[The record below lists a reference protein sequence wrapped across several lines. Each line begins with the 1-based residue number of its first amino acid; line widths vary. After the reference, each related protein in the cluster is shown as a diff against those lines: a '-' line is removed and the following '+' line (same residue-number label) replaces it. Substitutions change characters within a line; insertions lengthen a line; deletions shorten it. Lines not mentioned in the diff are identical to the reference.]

1 LFATVTLQLKKEF
14 VAMKRAL
21 AGVLA
26 IAFVGLMAAGAA
38 AQAPFFQVYFD
49 DASNGSYGETQSPC
63 GQPGTQASLY
73 LVAQNWNML
82 VTAVDYQLFF
92 PQALVF
98 DHDEYP
104 VVPGGYLNIGDSNK
118 GNAISWGL
126 PRNGFSPLLLVTTKV
141 YWTGLCDCAAGPQA
155 LVVGPYPESGNNSP
169 TGVRWPDYV
178 IFPAVG
184 MTSLIC
190 PGPVATSETTWG
202 GIKALYR

>member
-1 LFATVTLQLKKEF
+1 MQEKEF

-26 IAFVGLMAAGAA
+26 IALVALCAAGAT
-38 AQAPFFQVYFD
+38 AQVPFFQVYFD
-49 DASNGSYGETQSPC
+49 DASNGTYGETQSTC
-63 GQPGTQASLY
+63 GQSGTQASLY

-82 VTAVDYQLFF
+82 VNGVDYQVYF
-92 PQALVF
+92 PQALLYSNETF
-98 DHDEYP
+98 P
-104 VVPGGYLNIGDSNK
+104 IVPGGSVVFGNSHQGAAIGY
-118 GNAISWGL
+118 GL
-126 PRNGFSPLLLVTTKV
+126 PRNGFSPLLISTIGV

-155 LVVGPYPESGNNSP
+155 IVVGPHPGSGAESP
-169 TGVRWPDYV
+169 QGVRYPDYA

-190 PGPVATSETTWG
+190 PGPVATEEKTWG